1 MTQQQFKAYVN
12 ARPNLFE
19 LQSRQDNQGHKFE
32 KPGVGDLDKIIIDM
46 KNFQKTGK

>member
-19 LQSRQDNQGHKFE
+19 LQSRKDNQGHKFE
-32 KPGVGDLDKIIIDM
+32 KPGVDGLDDIRKDM
-46 KNFQKTGK
+46 RNFMKGIK